1 MKTRWR
7 AVWIAVAVVALA
19 TWLARDRI
27 LTGLGSYLVDA
38 SPPEKADIAVVLAGD
53 PFGHR
58 ILTAADLVQK
68 GYVPVVLVSGPSGEY
83 DFHESDLAIPFA
95 VKRGYP
101 PSYFVHFEH
110 EARSTAG
117 EAAVIVPELRRRNA
131 HKVLLVT
138 SNFHTR
144 RAGVL
149 FRRAAPDLT
158 IITIAAPDQFY
169 RPDDWW
175 RGREGQKTFLTEWEK
190 TVGTWLGL

>member
-1 MKTRWR
+1 M
-7 AVWIAVAVVALA
+7 
-19 TWLARDRI
+19 
-27 LTGLGSYLVDA
+27 
-38 SPPEKADIAVVLAGD
+38 VLAGD

-95 VKRGYP
+95 VKRGYS
-101 PSYFVHFEH
+101 PSYFEHFEH

-131 HKVLLVT
+131 HTVLLVT
-138 SNFHTR
+138 SNYHTR
-144 RAGVL
+144 RAGLL

>member
-7 AVWIAVAVVALA
+7 AVSVAVVLVALA

-58 ILTAADLVQK
+58 ILTAGDLVRN
-68 GYVPVVLVSGPSGEY
+68 GYVPVVLVSGPGGEY
-83 DFHESDLAIPFA
+83 DFHECDLAIPFA

-101 PSYFVHFEH
+101 VSYFAHFEND
-110 EARSTAG
+110 ARSTAD
-117 EAAVIVPELRRRNA
+117 EAAAIVPELRRRNV

-144 RAGVL
+144 RAGLL
-149 FRRAAPDLT
+149 FRRAAPELT
-158 IITIAAPDQFY
+158 IITIAAPDEYF
-169 RPDDWW
+169 RPDGWW
-175 RGREGQKTFLTEWEK
+175 RSREAQKTFLTEWEK
-190 TVGTWLGL
+190 TVSVWLGL